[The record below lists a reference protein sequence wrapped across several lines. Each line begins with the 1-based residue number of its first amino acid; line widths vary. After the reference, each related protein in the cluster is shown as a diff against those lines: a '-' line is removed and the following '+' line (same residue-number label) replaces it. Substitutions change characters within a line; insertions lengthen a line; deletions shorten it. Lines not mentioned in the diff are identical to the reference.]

1 MYYSNQIYNFNIIPI
16 NNLLD
21 SQLFYINKSTN
32 CLAFNINSDTYA
44 QETSIPG
51 YHLINITIS
60 DNLGGVDSA
69 LAKIYITNSCN
80 QIIYLITDQISQTIR
95 DNLQSYIKLIFFLNF
110 LKLSSMTF
118 LYPKIQ
124 LFARLVLI
132 VIIYKHTNRSW

>member
-44 QETSIPG
+44 QE
-51 YHLINITIS
+51 
-60 DNLGGVDSA
+60 
-69 LAKIYITNSCN
+69 
-80 QIIYLITDQISQTIR
+80 QISQTIR

-132 VIIYKHTNRSW
+132 VIIYKHTNRS